1 MSFKLAAAATCSLL
15 ILGGCGAAA
24 DPDASSNLSPQPP
37 MWVVSDADSEITL
50 YPTLHLLPAGMKWQ
64 SAELAQR
71 LAAADEVWFEV
82 KPGPQTEIAVQ
93 KAVLG
98 LGAAPEGT
106 SLSDSLTE
114 AEISALKQAV
124 APLNLPF
131 EFVNQLRPWAV
142 ATFVGV
148 GTLISEGFDPKAGV
162 EKQLLPLTKGKKI
175 RGLETAGDQIK
186 MLASLPDDVQL
197 KMLRDALADYDEGV
211 AVLKEV
217 AADWAVGDVE
227 DLDDDLLDEMKSELP
242 AAYKA
247 LFTDRNKN
255 WTDQIE
261 IEMKGSGTD
270 FIAVGAGHLVG
281 EDGVPAML
289 RARGYKVTR
298 L

>member
-1 MSFKLAAAATCSLL
+1 M
-15 ILGGCGAAA
+15 
-24 DPDASSNLSPQPP
+24 
-37 MWVVSDADSEITL
+37 
-50 YPTLHLLPAGMKWQ
+50 
-64 SAELAQR
+64 
-71 LAAADEVWFEV
+71 
-82 KPGPQTEIAVQ
+82 
-93 KAVLG
+93 
-98 LGAAPEGT
+98 
-106 SLSDSLTE
+106 
-114 AEISALKQAV
+114 
-124 APLNLPF
+124 
-131 EFVNQLRPWAV
+131 
-142 ATFVGV
+142 
-148 GTLISEGFDPKAGV
+148 
-162 EKQLLPLTKGKKI
+162 PLTKGKKI

-197 KMLRDALADYDEGV
+197 KMLRDALVDYDEGV